1 MNKKLLSFLAVGLGC
16 FSIASGAKA
25 LTTEELQA
33 KIDSVAPNG
42 VLDMKSVKP
51 KTEEQD
57 SFIKF
62 VFLNDFAASQY
73 YLELVDCNEENTTCD
88 LGIQMYDNSNSL
100 RTTVTL
106 KWSDESDVAK
116 EAIAK
121 AKQEFLSKYSQII
134 IMDDLERIAYFQS
147 NINDFTKGFSTYSKE
162 FKNMISVPKVTAK
175 ISIQAG
181 VGEALGEYFHC
192 AIVFAYDGIIYDY
205 LESDADQNLDFE
217 FAANNI
223 MYIPEKTEN
232 TSEAFI
238 AAAKKRIDALLG
250 KNDITISAKPIEN
263 LKTDFEIVEFNIDD
277 YIEDVSKAG
286 DYYYLVKINNE
297 EYPFLIVKDDSKIN
311 ITTTKDET
319 TGIEVVT
326 TDPSVPSDTKVIVNE
341 IKKDTDAHKTI
352 ANTLKIKEFKAFDI
366 SLYSESL
373 KDNIKKLENGVF
385 QVTIPLGS
393 EYIGKNLSAY
403 YITDTKIEEHK
414 ISLDENGNATF
425 ETDHFSTYIIA
436 EAGLTLNGELV
447 PKTYDPIK
455 AILVTGVMGLI
466 GLGCSALYLKK
477 SKQN

>member
-16 FSIASGAKA
+16 FSIASGTKA
-25 LTTEELQA
+25 LTTDELQA
-33 KIDSVAPNG
+33 KLDSIAPNG
-42 VLDMKSVKP
+42 VLDMKAVKP
-51 KTEEQD
+51 KTEAQD
-57 SFIKF
+57 FFTKDFFLRSFTT
-62 VFLNDFAASQY
+62 SQY

-88 LGIQMYDNSNSL
+88 LGIQMQDGSNGLGTS
-100 RTTVTL
+100 VTL
-106 KWSDESDVAK
+106 KWSEESDVAK

-121 AKQEFLSKYSQII
+121 AKQEFLSNYNQVIR
-134 IMDDLERIAYFQS
+134 MDGLEKIAYIKS
-147 NINDFTKGFSTYSKE
+147 NINEFATGFARYSKE
-162 FKNMISVPKVTAK
+162 FKSLISVPKVAAEL
-175 ISIQAG
+175 SLQAG
-181 VGEALGEYFHC
+181 GTEVLSEGFQCGVIFT
-192 AIVFAYDGIIYDY
+192 YDGIIYDY
-205 LESDADQNLDFE
+205 LEQDANQNQYFLISST
-217 FAANNI
+217 NI
-223 MYIPEKTEN
+223 VYIPENTEN

-250 KNDITISAKPIEN
+250 KNDITISAKPISN
-263 LKTDFEIVEFNIDD
+263 LKTDFEMEEFNITD
-277 YIEDVSKAG
+277 YIEDASKAG

-297 EYPFLIVKDDSKIN
+297 EHPFLIVKDDSKIN

-319 TGIEVVT
+319 TGIEIVT

-341 IKKDTDAHKTI
+341 IKKDTDIHKTI

-373 KDNIKKLENGVF
+373 KDNIKKLENGIF
-385 QVTIPLGS
+385 QVTIPLGR
-393 EYIGKNLSAY
+393 EYVGKNLSAY

-455 AILVTGVMGLI
+455 AVLVTGVMGLI
-466 GLGCSALYLKK
+466 GFGCSALYLKK